1 MKKTQAPHFQER
13 SFGKSVGGV
22 LLLIAAYMVW
32 QGRITA
38 AEITGAIGA
47 VLLILGLTR
56 PTLLKWPS
64 AVWWKF
70 AMVLGYVNARVILT
84 LAFAIVFVPL
94 GLLWRLTGRDP
105 LMKRRD
111 GFRGWTPYPARYR
124 SRDHFTKMY

>member
-1 MKKTQAPHFQER
+1 MKNVDAPHFKER

-22 LLLIAAYMVW
+22 LVLIALYMVW
-32 QGRITA
+32 RGRLTA
-38 AEITGAIGA
+38 AGITGGTGA
-47 VLLILGLTR
+47 VLVILALTR
-56 PTLLKWPS
+56 PVLLKWPS

-105 LMKRRD
+105 LANRRAA
-111 GFRGWTPYPARYR
+111 FRGWTPYPARYR
-124 SRDHFTKMY
+124 NRDHFTKMY